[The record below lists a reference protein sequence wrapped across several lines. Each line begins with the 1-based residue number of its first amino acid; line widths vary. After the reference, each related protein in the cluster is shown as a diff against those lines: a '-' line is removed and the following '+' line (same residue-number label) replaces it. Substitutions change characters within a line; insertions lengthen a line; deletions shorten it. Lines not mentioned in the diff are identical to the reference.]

1 MPGSPVKWLDCQPF
15 LARVCDGMALG
26 ELLHGENFSL
36 YDSMTAIE
44 IGDVKMDIG
53 LRRDAGVPTAE
64 ELVASGAA
72 PLDLPP
78 TALLA
83 LMDRLLAMEA
93 TWHSGAMLPQTV
105 YSSLYMLQPAER
117 SAGGR
122 RQRPTSGPARSG
134 PLGVQHRRALTT
146 RCPSHHAAGWR
157 ATPRCAPFAWASA
170 PAAPP

>member
-1 MPGSPVKWLDCQPF
+1 MSGSQVQWLDAQPF

-36 YDSMTAIE
+36 FDSMTAIE

-78 TALLA
+78 PALLA

-93 TWHSGAMLPQTV
+93 TWHGGAMLPQTV
-105 YSSLYMLQPAER
+105 YSSLYMLQPADR
-117 SAGGR
+117 SA
-122 RQRPTSGPARSG
+122 SGSVPPSASLDSG
-134 PLGVQHRRALTT
+134 ALVVELRCSVTT
-146 RCPSHHAAGWR
+146 APPPPPNCAAGWR
-157 ATPRCAPFAWASA
+157 ATPRCGPFAWACA